1 MLKPLKIEG
10 MSIFVLVWL
19 GQLVSVLGS
28 SLSNFALDVWV
39 YQQSG
44 SVTQLS
50 FLILFTTLPLV
61 IISPFAGVLA
71 DHWNRRWVMILS
83 NSGAALSTLTIALLL
98 VTRHIPQIWHIYLA
112 TAVSSSFSAFQWP
125 AYSAATTLLVPKKH
139 LGRASGMIQLAQAI
153 AKLLSPILGG
163 VLLGFIQLSGIFVL
177 DLSSFLFALTTL
189 LLVRFPQHKVTQSQ
203 QPNKTSLLTQA
214 LHSFHYLRVRSGLL
228 ALLLFFASSN
238 FLVGILQVL
247 TYPLILSF
255 ASPAQLGTIMS
266 FGGVGMITGSLVMS
280 IWGGKRQKYINILFG
295 FMLLQ
300 GFSMMV
306 AGLYRSI
313 FMFATAAFL
322 FFLGLP
328 FINSCAQVIFQK
340 KVAPDVQGRVFSL
353 NSAICGSCLPL
364 AYLVAGPL
372 SDRIFEPLMTVNGS
386 LAGTIGQVIGTG
398 PGRGIGLMFI
408 VLGTLTMLITI
419 IAYQYAPLRLVE
431 DQLPDVVY
439 EDV

>member
-1 MLKPLKIEG
+1 MLKPLKMEG

-19 GQLVSVLGS
+19 GQLVSLLGS

-44 SVTQLS
+44 SVTHLS
-50 FLILFTTLPLV
+50 FLILLTSLPVV
-61 IISPFAGVLA
+61 IISPFAGILV
-71 DHWNRRWVMILS
+71 DKWNRRWVMILS
-83 NSGAALSTLTIALLL
+83 DSGAALSTLAIATSL
-98 VTRHIPQIWHIYLA
+98 VTGQIQIWHIYLA
-112 TAVSSSFSAFQWP
+112 TAVSSSFRAFQYP
-125 AYSAATTLLVPKKH
+125 AYSAATTLLVTKKH
-139 LGRASGMIQLAQAI
+139 LGRASGMIQLAQALGQ
-153 AKLLSPILGG
+153 LLAPFLSG
-163 VLLGFIQLSGIFVL
+163 VLLGIIQLSGIFVL
-177 DLSSFLFALTTL
+177 DLSSFLFALATL
-189 LLVRFPQHKVTQSQ
+189 LLIRFPQHKVTQSQ
-203 QPNKTSLLTQA
+203 QTNKTSLLTQA

-255 ASPAQLGTIMS
+255 ASPAQLGIIIS
-266 FGGVGMITGSLVMS
+266 VGGVGMIIGSLVMS
-280 IWGGKRQKYINILFG
+280 TWGSGRQKYINILFC
-295 FMLLQ
+295 FMLLE

-313 FMFATAAFL
+313 FLFAIAAFL
-322 FFLGLP
+322 FFLALP

-340 KVAPDVQGRVFSL
+340 KVALDVQGRVFSL
-353 NSAICGSCLPL
+353 NTAICSSCLPL

-372 SDRIFEPLMTVNGS
+372 ADRIFEPLMKVNGF
-386 LAGTIGQVIGTG
+386 LAGSIGQVIGTG

-408 VLGTLTMLITI
+408 ILGTLTMLMTI

-431 DQLPDVVY
+431 DELPDVIY
-439 EDV
+439 